1 MASFKQLEGIRE
13 DMSPNAGQLQLG
25 LVTAIG
31 RARANID
38 PNVIVSHSG
47 EIAFLKKEI
56 QEKEEEISK
65 LRDAIQQLTEKNDDL
80 KLTVDL
86 KGKEIK
92 SLKKKI
98 DKLATEKKTL
108 EKKLRSVEGE
118 LEEVKKEVGELKEAN
133 KSQEE
138 RIIML
143 QANEERLS
151 KRIDGVKGENTTLK
165 KELKDLKERFQ
176 RRPPPSVVSSER
188 LALPHAIDLEEF
200 PTIVLGE
207 LCRQIQIM
215 MYKQVLPNL
224 YDPRKSYKIKH
235 IQEDIKDLKDE
246 EQREA
251 KRRYDDLKK
260 KLKWQEKIHIRAMKS
275 IQESRNAAA
284 HPELTEEIIRFAVE
298 HMEMNGKLT
307 DWHSPDCVRAF
318 VEMWKKLTQL

>member
-56 QEKEEEISK
+56 QEKEEEIAK

-86 KGKEIK
+86 KDKEIK
-92 SLKKKI
+92 SLKEKI
-98 DKLATEKKTL
+98 DKLETEKKTL

-118 LEEVKKEVGELKEAN
+118 LEDLKEEVGELKEAN

-138 RIIML
+138 RIVML

-151 KRIDGVKGENTTLK
+151 KA
-165 KELKDLKERFQ
+165 ELM
-176 RRPPPSVVSSER
+176 
-188 LALPHAIDLEEF
+188 A
-200 PTIVLGE
+200 
-207 LCRQIQIM
+207 
-215 MYKQVLPNL
+215 
-224 YDPRKSYKIKH
+224 
-235 IQEDIKDLKDE
+235 
-246 EQREA
+246 
-251 KRRYDDLKK
+251 
-260 KLKWQEKIHIRAMKS
+260 
-275 IQESRNAAA
+275 
-284 HPELTEEIIRFAVE
+284 
-298 HMEMNGKLT
+298 
-307 DWHSPDCVRAF
+307 
-318 VEMWKKLTQL
+318 